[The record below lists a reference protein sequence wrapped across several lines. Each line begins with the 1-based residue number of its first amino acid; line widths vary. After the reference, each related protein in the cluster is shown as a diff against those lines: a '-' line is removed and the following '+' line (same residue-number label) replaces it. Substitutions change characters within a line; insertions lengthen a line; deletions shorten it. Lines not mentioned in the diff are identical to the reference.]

1 MRIVLFYTEV
11 ESFNFFSNVL
21 SQELQKRGHEIFILD
36 LLNPPAENPHSYV
49 RFSQFASAKVD
60 VAVSFDGLGI
70 KDDLLIGIWN
80 AYQTVVVD
88 IFMDPPL
95 RFHTAMEKHPQNYL
109 MFCCDW
115 DHVEYVKKYFGQSV
129 PCVGFMPHVG
139 VMPDQ
144 NIPVIP
150 YAQKKYDVLFS
161 GTYYSPE
168 NRLSQ
173 VEEMVEKGTAVYD
186 FYQILFECL
195 VEDSRLTIEQGA
207 FRTIERMGLPVDQDM
222 LKSLMR
228 CAEPVDWAI
237 RMYQRGRVVD
247 VLAESGVELYLLGR
261 GWENHCSA
269 KYPNVHRIDDRIPYA
284 DTLAYMADARLDLNV
299 FPWFK
304 SGTHDRIFNAL
315 LQHSLPLTD
324 SSRWVDENF
333 TNGEDIALYD
343 LEYLEKLPEIV
354 GELLRDTE
362 RAERMIQKGYE
373 KTAKNLTW
381 SNCADWILT
390 AIEQLL
396 RTGGSV

>member
-21 SQELQKRGHEIFILD
+21 SKELQKRGHEIFILD

-60 VAVSFDGLGI
+60 AAVSFDGLGI

-150 YAQKKYDVLFS
+150 YTERKYDVLFS

-237 RMYQRGRVVD
+237 RMYQRGRVVE

-284 DTLAYMADARLDLNV
+284 DTLAYMADARLNLNV

-343 LEYLEKLPEIV
+343 LEHLEKLPEIV

-373 KTAKNLTW
+373 KTAKNLT
-381 SNCADWILT
+381 
-390 AIEQLL
+390 
-396 RTGGSV
+396 

>member
-21 SQELQKRGHEIFILD
+21 SKELQKRGHEIFILD

-60 VAVSFDGLGI
+60 AAVSFDGLGI

-80 AYQTVVVD
+80 AYHTVVVD

-173 VEEMVEKGTAVYD
+173 VEEMIEKGTAVYD

-207 FRTIERMGLPVDQDM
+207 FRTIERMGLSADQDM

-228 CAEPVDWAI
+228 CAERVDWAI
-237 RMYQRGRVVD
+237 RMYQRGRVVE

-284 DTLAYMADARLDLNV
+284 DTLAYMADARLNLNV

-304 SGTHDRIFNAL
+304 AGTHDRIFNAL

-343 LEYLEKLPEIV
+343 LEHLEKLPEIV

-396 RTGGSV
+396 RTGGPV

>member
-21 SQELQKRGHEIFILD
+21 SKELQKRGHEIFILD

-60 VAVSFDGLGI
+60 AAVSFDGLGI

-237 RMYQRGRVVD
+237 RMYQRGRVVE

-284 DTLAYMADARLDLNV
+284 DTLAYMADARLNLNV

-381 SNCADWILT
+381 SNCADWILA

-396 RTGGSV
+396 RTGGRV

>member
-237 RMYQRGRVVD
+237 RMYQRGRVVE

-284 DTLAYMADARLDLNV
+284 DTLAYMADARLNLNV

-362 RAERMIQKGYE
+362 RAERMSQKGYE

>member
-21 SQELQKRGHEIFILD
+21 SKELQKRGHEIFILD

-60 VAVSFDGLGI
+60 AAVSFDGLGI

-144 NIPVIP
+144 NIPLIP

-237 RMYQRGRVVD
+237 RMYQRGRVVE

-284 DTLAYMADARLDLNV
+284 DTLAYMADARLNLNV

-396 RTGGSV
+396 RTGGPV

>member
-60 VAVSFDGLGI
+60 AAVSFDGLGI

-284 DTLAYMADARLDLNV
+284 DTLAYMADARLNLNV

-343 LEYLEKLPEIV
+343 LEHLEKLPEIV

>member
-21 SQELQKRGHEIFILD
+21 SKELQKRGHEIFILD

-60 VAVSFDGLGI
+60 AAVSFDGLGI

-80 AYQTVVVD
+80 AYHTVVVD

-115 DHVEYVKKYFGQSV
+115 DHVEYVKKYFKLCV
-129 PCVGFMPHVG
+129 PYVGFMPHVG
-139 VMPDQ
+139 VMPDP

-150 YAQKKYDVLFS
+150 YTEKKYDVLFS

-168 NRLSQ
+168 NRLAQ

-186 FYQILFECL
+186 FYQILYKCL

-207 FRTIERMGLPVDQDM
+207 FRTVEQMGLSVDQNM
-222 LKSLMR
+222 MKSLMR

-237 RMYQRGRVVD
+237 RMYQRGRVVEE
-247 VLAESGVELYLLGR
+247 LAKSGVELHLLGR

-269 KYPNVHRIDDRIPYA
+269 DYPNVHRIDDRIPYA
-284 DTLAYMADARLDLNV
+284 DTLAYMADARLNLNV

-304 SGTHDRIFNAL
+304 AGTHDRIFNAL

-333 TNGEDIALYD
+333 TDGVDIALYD
-343 LEYLEKLPEIV
+343 LEHLEKLPEMI
-354 GELLRDTE
+354 GGLLRDTE
-362 RAERMIQKGYE
+362 RAQEMIRKGYE
-373 KTAKNLTW
+373 KTAENLTW
-381 SNCADWILT
+381 SNCADWILE
-390 AIEQLL
+390 AIGQM
-396 RTGGSV
+396 

>member
-60 VAVSFDGLGI
+60 AVVSFDGLGI

-207 FRTIERMGLPVDQDM
+207 FRTIERMGLSVDQDM

-237 RMYQRGRVVD
+237 RMYQRGRVVE

-284 DTLAYMADARLDLNV
+284 DTLAYMADARLNLNV

-304 SGTHDRIFNAL
+304 AGTHDRIFNAL

-343 LEYLEKLPEIV
+343 LEHLEKLPEIV

-396 RTGGSV
+396 RTGGPV